1 MIYLHNMYELPPIDN
16 WSKSLSLKKVFGM
29 YADQV
34 KAITE
39 SRVFNHCKEYP
50 HTIRC
55 GIFGNPSWA
64 NFEPIVYAK
73 ISNNGTV
80 YAFTDAEL
88 SGYELISERHKPPY
102 IYESFD
108 EVDEIPF

>member
-1 MIYLHNMYELPPIDN
+1 MYYLHNMFELPPIDE

-34 KAITE
+34 KSITE
-39 SRVFNHCKEYP
+39 SRVYNHCHEKP

-55 GIFGNPSWA
+55 GIYGNPNGQ

-80 YAFTDAEL
+80 YAFTDAL
-88 SGYELISERHKPPY
+88 LGGYQRISERHEPIPY
-102 IYESFD
+102 LYD
-108 EVDEIPF
+108 DDYDDIPF